1 LVKITNVF
9 GDQYRG
15 QVGHAGVFAFWKG
28 RQYRRKYV
36 IPSNPNTTMQQ
47 AVRGFFTNAVSFW
60 HNIRSLQRLVFSYLA
75 TGQVMSGFN
84 LLVSR
89 WQKAATTGA
98 TLPLEPAM
106 GIKQIASATDDAST
120 DDSLLV
126 NHQFP
131 LTDSPVVIG
140 SLVYTGAT
148 TDPEQDAYIDLEM
161 GDMRI
166 PVDITNT
173 HGGAGG
179 GATLAD
185 GDKLVISYTSG
196 GREVTQELL
205 DTVAGGAAKFAARA
219 TIGVALRTEYYPIDI
234 GSVVVQIIDA
244 TGPSTFQIESME
256 ILNCAYTLAG
266 TPPAATPQA
275 LIYFDKTI
283 PLDGDSAVVYTSYTP
298 IVGAKLEVVK
308 VDTSFITWRGYSGY
322 VGEIPLAQTIEDQ
335 TYDWNLSAAEYISV
349 IRAAQ
354 TAVLA
359 TKHEAVEMTA
369 AS

>member
-1 LVKITNVF
+1 MVKITNVF

-15 QVGHAGVFAFWKG
+15 QVGKAGVFAFWKG

-47 AVRGFFTNAVSFW
+47 AVRGFFTNAISFW
-60 HNIRSLQRLVFSYLA
+60 HGLRSLQRLVFSYLA

-98 TLPLEPAM
+98 TLPLAPAM
-106 GIKQIASATDDAST
+106 GIKQIASATDEAST
-120 DDSLLV
+120 DDALLV
-126 NHQFP
+126 DREFP

-140 SLVYTGAT
+140 SLTL
-148 TDPEQDAYIDLEM
+148 DPNGVDLAQDAYVDLEM
-161 GDMRI
+161 GDVRI
-166 PVDITNT
+166 PVDIEDT
-173 HGGAGG
+173 HGVAGDGAPV
-179 GATLAD
+179 AD
-185 GDKLVISYTSG
+185 GDKLLISYTSG
-196 GREVTQELL
+196 GREVVREELAEV
-205 DTVAGGAAKFAARA
+205 TGGAAKFAALA
-219 TIGVALRTEYYPIDI
+219 TIGVALRTEFYPIDL
-234 GSVVVQIIDA
+234 GSVVLEIRDA
-244 TGPSTFQIESME
+244 TGPSYYQIESLE
-256 ILNCAYTLAG
+256 ILNTAYTLAG
-266 TPPAATPQA
+266 TPPEATPQA
-275 LIYFDKTI
+275 KIYVDKTI
-283 PLDGDSAVVYTSYTP
+283 LLDGASAVNYTSYTP

-322 VGEIPLAQTIEDQ
+322 VGEIALAQTIEDQ

-359 TKHEAVEMTA
+359 TKHEAVEMTE